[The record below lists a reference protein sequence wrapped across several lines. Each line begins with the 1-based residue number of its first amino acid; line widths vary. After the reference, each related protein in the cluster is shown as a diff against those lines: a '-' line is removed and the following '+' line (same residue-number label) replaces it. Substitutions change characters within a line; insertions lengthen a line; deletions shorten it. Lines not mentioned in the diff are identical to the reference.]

1 MAVSPAA
8 AAAAASAA
16 AAAAASRFESVWR
29 WALAVE
35 LGLSPQQLSRL
46 SAVLLVHQ
54 DMTAAE
60 VRHDR
65 QQ

>member
-1 MAVSPAA
+1 
-8 AAAAASAA
+8 
-16 AAAAASRFESVWR
+16 VWR

-54 DMTAAE
+54 DMTAVE
-60 VRHDR
+60 VRHDSSNR
-65 QQ
+65 AAGRAWHCNTARPVRGTA